1 LDLLKNYVIYET
13 DNNRTIKKLATSEK
27 AMSIAIYDILSENN
41 NKYPEEKVN
50 ELTIKIIE
58 LAKRDL

>member
-1 LDLLKNYVIYET
+1 M
-13 DNNRTIKKLATSEK
+13 A
-27 AMSIAIYDILSENN
+27 IAIYDILSEIHDS
-41 NKYPEEKVN
+41 KYSEEKIN